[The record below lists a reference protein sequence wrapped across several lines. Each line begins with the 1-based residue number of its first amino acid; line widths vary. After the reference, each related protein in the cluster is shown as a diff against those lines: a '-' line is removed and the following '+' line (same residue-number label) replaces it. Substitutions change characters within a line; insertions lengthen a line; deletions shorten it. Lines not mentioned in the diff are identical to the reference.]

1 MKTLKGIFGLIGV
14 CALVLTVLPAA
25 NAVTI
30 VDNPLSD
37 SLTVFFQTGLIR
49 ASSNAPEATP
59 TFEGPLKTF
68 FVDTDLANPAMFGSP
83 TVFTQGPGGPVSDI
97 LGILLDPN
105 GSGHFVIGFVS
116 DDGTLTGDALSA
128 ALAFFANNGQLTIT
142 TLAET
147 GQPQD
152 VSAYVNPAAG
162 GGPYTATFFSDLDA
176 VPDGGSAV
184 ALLGIALAGI
194 EGLRRMIG
202 ARKA

>member
-116 DDGTLTGDALSA
+116 DDGGLTGDALSA
-128 ALAFFANNGQLTIT
+128 ALLLFANPNLPNGGTIL

-147 GQPQD
+147 GQPQN

-176 VPDGGSAV
+176 VP
-184 ALLGIALAGI
+184 
-194 EGLRRMIG
+194 
-202 ARKA
+202 